1 MSTFSIT
8 QERYDRIAFNAL
20 NRFPLGANK
29 HELTSMVYQ
38 LAPAVVA
45 AANGVKSEYKDIAK
59 LGLISAEDR
68 LFIAKVLISTQIM
81 AENGEKPT
89 DEDRANVTKAVN
101 LMNPKKQ
108 V

>member
-8 QERYDRIAFNAL
+8 QERYDKIAYNAL
-20 NRFPLGANK
+20 NRLALGANR
-29 HELTSMVYQ
+29 HELSAMVYQ
-38 LAPAVVA
+38 LVPAIVA
-45 AANGVKSEYKDIAK
+45 AANGVKSEYKDIAN
-59 LGLISAEDR
+59 LGVIPAEDR
-68 LFIAKVLISTQIM
+68 IFIAKVLISTQIM

>member
-1 MSTFSIT
+1 MSTFTIT
-8 QERYDRIAFNAL
+8 KERYDKIAYNAL
-20 NRFPLGANK
+20 NRIALGANK
-29 HELTSMVYQ
+29 HELAAMVYQ
-38 LAPAVVA
+38 LAPAIVA
-45 AANGVKSEYKDIAK
+45 AANGVKSEYKDITE
-59 LGLISAEDR
+59 LGVVSPESR

-101 LMNPKKQ
+101 MLNPKKQ